1 MSGEEASSVAIEQ
14 HIKIDLAA
22 QGWCASACGPRPPAQ
37 RAPLLAS
44 PPLPLQTSWPRDTR
58 VAPHPPLP
66 GLRLAAASAVLV
78 LRSPAR

>member
-44 PPLPLQTSWPRDTR
+44 PPLPLPASWPRDTR
-58 VAPHPPLP
+58 VARRLP